1 MILSYQ
7 ISCLQIWQS
16 GISKPLNDATSLLWF
31 LVLREQFNFFLQEW
45 QEIREPSVTRC
56 IRKPTVMG
64 KLLLKG
70 ILLFSRKL
78 CICWCICRFKREPS
92 HMKGP
97 NSLKLARE
105 GENNTSCCHCQVLCV
120 LNDSHLRRAWG
131 IVDTAIYIAPRAG
144 MMSTPP
150 LLSSLGPSARAPF
163 TQLLLW
169 CSPQQGLNASSICEA
184 CVYQACVYTPIK
196 GCGCPSLLFMD
207 LQSPFIFLTKFPWRL

>member
-1 MILSYQ
+1 M
-7 ISCLQIWQS
+7 
-16 GISKPLNDATSLLWF
+16 
-31 LVLREQFNFFLQEW
+31 
-45 QEIREPSVTRC
+45 TRC

-120 LNDSHLRRAWG
+120 LNDSHLRGAWG

-144 MMSTPP
+144 MMSKPP

-163 TQLLLW
+163 TQLLLQ
-169 CSPQQGLNASSICEA
+169 CSPQQGLNASSISSIPLSKA
-184 CVYQACVYTPIK
+184 VAAHLS
-196 GCGCPSLLFMD
+196 SLWISSLPLFF
-207 LQSPFIFLTKFPWRL
+207 LQNSPGGYSYVTS